1 MHSNEVNATPT
12 VADEVSAV
20 IDDTQVIAKTL
31 PVMRTPPAARQLKGH
46 LDRALN
52 VIRGYVIKKPMQAVL
67 IAAAG
72 SAMLTALLF
81 ACMRGEHA

>member
-31 PVMRTPPAARQLKGH
+31 PVVRTHPAARQLNGH

-52 VIRGYVIKKPMQAVL
+52 AIRGYVIKRPMQAVL

-72 SAMLTALLF
+72 SATLTVLLV
-81 ACMRGEHA
+81 ASMRDEHA